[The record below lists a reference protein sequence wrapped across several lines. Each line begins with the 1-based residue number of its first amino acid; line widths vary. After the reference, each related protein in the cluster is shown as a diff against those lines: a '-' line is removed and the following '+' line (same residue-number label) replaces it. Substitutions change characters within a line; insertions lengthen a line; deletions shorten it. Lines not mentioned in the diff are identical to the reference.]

1 MPSYHEM
8 LHIFGRVSDKKGR
21 ALERSLHRLETG
33 LQKLRSTRI
42 LVENM
47 QHELQELLR
56 KKDHTNSD
64 MDHLLLSI
72 SQEQEQ
78 MDKALE
84 EVAHD
89 ERVAAEEAETCKRL
103 AQEAQ
108 DQVQE
113 VAPEVIF
120 VV

>member
-8 LHIFGRVSDKKGR
+8 LCIYRRASEQKGIEV
-21 ALERSLHRLETG
+21 ERNLQRLGIG
-33 LQKLRSTRI
+33 LQKLQSTRI
-42 LVENM
+42 SVENM

-56 KKDHTNSD
+56 RKDHTKSD
-64 MDHLLLSI
+64 MDRLLLSI

-78 MDKALE
+78 LDNALE

-108 DQVQE
+108 EQVQE
-113 VAPEVIF
+113 VAPEV
-120 VV
+120 